1 MRASRFVVPA
11 LAGPLL
17 LIAIVSCKSDGRT
30 LRPAL
35 PSQVGSVF
43 TPTTSTTIV
52 VEVALP
58 QPSGGLPDFGEGGDD
73 GSVATAAFTLQMP
86 WADGGVIA
94 PRYTCSGENQSP
106 GFTWAGTPPG
116 TVEMALVVTDTDAGG
131 FVHWVI
137 AGLDP
142 ATPVVYEGAVPV
154 AAIEGS
160 NDFTA
165 IDLPTIGWAGPC
177 PPAGSKHHYRFTLYA
192 LDQQIEL
199 PTGSP
204 AADLIAV
211 IEAASVQAAQ
221 VTGTYSSP

>member
-1 MRASRFVVPA
+1 MRVSRFVCTAV
-11 LAGPLL
+11 AGPLL
-17 LIAIVSCKSDGRT
+17 LISIASCKSDGRT

-43 TPTTSTTIV
+43 TPTTTTTTV
-52 VEVALP
+52 VDPALP
-58 QPSGGLPDFGEGGDD
+58 QSSGSLPDFGEGSD
-73 GSVATAAFTLQMP
+73 STPAAAFTLQMP
-86 WADGGVIA
+86 WADGGLIA
-94 PRYTCSGENQSP
+94 PRYTCNGGNQSP
-106 GFTWAGTPPG
+106 GFTWAGAPPG
-116 TVEMALVVTDTDAGG
+116 TVEMALVVTDNDASE
-131 FVHWVI
+131 FVHWVL

-160 NDFTA
+160 NDFSA
-165 IDLPTIGWAGPC
+165 IDLANIGWAGPC

>member
-1 MRASRFVVPA
+1 MRVSRLVVAA

-17 LIAIVSCKSDGRT
+17 LISVVSCKSDGRT

-43 TPTTSTTIV
+43 TPTTTTTIV
-52 VEVALP
+52 ADPALP
-58 QPSGGLPDFGEGGDD
+58 QTSGNLPDFGPDFGEEDTP
-73 GSVATAAFTLQMP
+73 AAAFTLQMP
-86 WADGGVIA
+86 WADGGLIA
-94 PRYTCSGENQSP
+94 PRYTCNGENQSP

-116 TVEMALVVTDTDAGG
+116 TLEMALVVTDNDAAE

-142 ATPVVYEGAVPV
+142 ATPVVYEGVVPV
-154 AAIEGS
+154 AAIEGA
-160 NDFTA
+160 NDFSTTA
-165 IDLPTIGWAGPC
+165 VPDIGWAGPC
-177 PPAGSKHHYRFTLYA
+177 PPSGSTHHYRFTLYA

-199 PTGSP
+199 PTGSRV
-204 AADLIAV
+204 ADLIAV

-221 VTGTYSSP
+221 TTGIYSSP